1 MTNGPTHDEKKKG
14 DSKKEQPKGQ
24 GSAKGEKKK

>member
-1 MTNGPTHDEKKKG
+1 MTNGPTHDEKKT

-24 GSAKGEKKK
+24 GSAEGEKKK